1 MAAAFQ
7 VILEAEEGD
16 NRPRLKWV
24 NIIVSTAILH
34 HICMQY
40 SFAQWLSGRVLD
52 LRPRGRRFELH
63 RRHCVVILEQDTI
76 ILA

>member
-1 MAAAFQ
+1 MIIGPAK
-7 VILEAEEGD
+7 
-16 NRPRLKWV
+16 KWV

-52 LRPRGRRFELH
+52 LRPRGRRFEPH